1 MLQFPAKTLRNRLQE
16 LSELPG
22 LDEVTAKSLILRRP
36 ELLRL
41 SMRTVAANI
50 SALAALLGVVPAV
63 IPHIVRFHPRLL
75 FLSTLRSNIE
85 TTSGLLAIAQARFI
99 AAALRQPQLLFQ
111 KPASVLARV
120 ERIGD
125 LFNISAEEVL
135 VLAHRQPHL
144 LTRSPDTLIA
154 NARLAARLLR
164 IPYAA
169 FRLIVLKAP
178 SLLCRKPESL
188 KRNPPYIRRIGQALG
203 LTKSLAQLLHQYPNA
218 LTYSADRL
226 LLRYLAALFQLFD
239 CGFNKLITMP
249 PSPSK
254 RSSSVIRRKTAAS
267 RFFARSSY
275 VGLLP
280 LTIPPIRCINANGR
294 EPAQGRDG
302 NQRKDEAQGTNIF
315 IILAPRECGLNTG

>member
-1 MLQFPAKTLRNRLQE
+1 MASDGRLEELYGGYRVNDVPAKVVGGKLAGLGPFHQRKRPQGSEPPITSPVMLQFPAKTLRNRLQE

-164 IPYAA
+164 ILYAE

-178 SLLCRKPESL
+178 SLDLT
-188 KRNPPYIRRIGQALG
+188 RRR
-203 LTKSLAQLLHQYPNA
+203 
-218 LTYSADRL
+218 D
-226 LLRYLAALFQLFD
+226 
-239 CGFNKLITMP
+239 
-249 PSPSK
+249 
-254 RSSSVIRRKTAAS
+254 RSSSRPAATWKRPAARRTT
-267 RFFARSSY
+267 R
-275 VGLLP
+275 
-280 LTIPPIRCINANGR
+280 
-294 EPAQGRDG
+294 
-302 NQRKDEAQGTNIF
+302 
-315 IILAPRECGLNTG
+315 

>member
-120 ERIGD
+120 ERIRPCPP
-125 LFNISAEEVL
+125 SATPPDPLPGHVDRECAPCRTPV
-135 VLAHRQPHL
+135 AHP
-144 LTRSPDTLIA
+144 
-154 NARLAARLLR
+154 
-164 IPYAA
+164 
-169 FRLIVLKAP
+169 
-178 SLLCRKPESL
+178 LCRVPLDCAEGPFPALQEARKP
-188 KRNPPYIRRIGQALG
+188 QAQPTL
-203 LTKSLAQLLHQYPNA
+203 YP
-218 LTYSADRL
+218 ADRT
-226 LLRYLAALFQLFD
+226 
-239 CGFNKLITMP
+239 G
-249 PSPSK
+249 
-254 RSSSVIRRKTAAS
+254 
-267 RFFARSSY
+267 AR
-275 VGLLP
+275 
-280 LTIPPIRCINANGR
+280 A
-294 EPAQGRDG
+294 D
-302 NQRKDEAQGTNIF
+302 
-315 IILAPRECGLNTG
+315 